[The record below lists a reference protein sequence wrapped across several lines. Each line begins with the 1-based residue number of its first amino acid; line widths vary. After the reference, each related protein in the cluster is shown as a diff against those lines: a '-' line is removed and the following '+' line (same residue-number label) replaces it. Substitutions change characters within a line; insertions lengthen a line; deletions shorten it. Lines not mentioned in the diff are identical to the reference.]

1 MKFAFSIFV
10 SLVISISISASA
22 DGKAQKARFEPWL
35 KILEASINS
44 SSNPNKV
51 AEELL
56 KGENRIAAFNLQA
69 LGKVYLNQDAQFSE
83 QIRVNFKALEDA
95 IGEYDK
101 WNKIAEKSAKEKDKK
116 RVEKAK
122 EKFVNMLK
130 KEKWINA
137 GSEGKLEEIRNAIK
151 KYKWLSY
158 ADDKQQIIQ
167 DLVTQLENLDQTSF
181 DLSRL
186 EKTDSDGNGLHEL
199 RREIRWLMIE
209 MRVLNGLIQFK
220 EDPSICSVPEF
231 AEFFKTPLASSKYST
246 LPADVLEKDPCRI
259 EQCLFLGL
267 SKSVNTLG
275 EIKDAA
281 EQDSEARKEDRVP
294 KDLLKTA
301 EIAYDE
307 LKNTQVFS
315 KLGKNLRQCI
325 Q

>member
-1 MKFAFSIFV
+1 MKRFFIFFGGFLFSVLAFAQ
-10 SLVISISISASA
+10 
-22 DGKAQKARFEPWL
+22 GEAQKARFEPWL
-35 KILEASINS
+35 KILEDSINS
-44 SSNPNKV
+44 SSQPDKV
-51 AEELL
+51 AEQLL

-69 LGKVYLNQDAQFSE
+69 LGKLYQTQDSQFSF
-83 QIRVNFKALEDA
+83 QLRSHFKALEDA
-95 IGEYDK
+95 IGEFDK

-116 RVEKAK
+116 RAEDAK
-122 EKFVNMLK
+122 EKFVKMLK
-130 KEKWINA
+130 NEKWLSS
-137 GSEGKLEEIRNAIK
+137 GSKGKLQDIRNAIK
-151 KYKWLSY
+151 KQKWPSY

-167 DLVTQLENLDQTSF
+167 DLVFQLENLDQTSF

-186 EKTDSDGNGLHEL
+186 EKTDGDGNGLHEL

-220 EDPSICSVPEF
+220 ADPQACSVSEF
-231 AEFFKTPLASSKYST
+231 SEFYKTSLASSKYST
-246 LPADVLEKDPCRI
+246 LPADPLETDPCRI

-281 EQDSEARKEDRVP
+281 EQDAEAREEDRVP

-301 EIAYDE
+301 ETAYDE
-307 LKNTQVFS
+307 LKSTQVFS
-315 KLGKNLRQCI
+315 KLKKNLGQCI